1 MYDDYLWI
9 EGIPFLCVWF
19 KPEIIREVL
28 SYPKSGTNWLV
39 QILCLICTKGDP
51 KWVQSVSVWGTH
63 HGVES
68 GVGFELLKNMEGRR
82 FTATHL
88 PFQLFPK
95 SFLSSK
101 AKVIY
106 LIRNPRN
113 VAVSGYFFWKKLN
126 VCKIAKSWD
135 EYFEWFIQGKG
146 ECTWFEH
153 TRGWMSMRER
163 ENFLVLSYEELKKD
177 TKGSIQKTCQFLGK
191 KLEPE
196 EPDLVLKYGSFAS
209 MKENNKS
216 NFSILKKD
224 SNDPAILMRKGG
236 KSEVFNK
243 LFQEKMAGFPPGM
256 FPWEECSQ
264 TSRSYVNTDI

>member
-19 KPEIIREVL
+19 KPEIIREVHDNFVVKDEDIVVCL
-28 SYPKSGTNWLV
+28 TPRTNWLV

-146 ECTWFEH
+146 ICGDWKNYFMVSQAE
-153 TRGWMSMRER
+153 
-163 ENFLVLSYEELKKD
+163 
-177 TKGSIQKTCQFLGK
+177 
-191 KLEPE
+191 
-196 EPDLVLKYGSFAS
+196 A
-209 MKENNKS
+209 
-216 NFSILKKD
+216 
-224 SNDPAILMRKGG
+224 
-236 KSEVFNK
+236 FNK
-243 LFQEKMAGFPPGM
+243 IFQENLKMAGFPPGM